1 MLFLDKSVDNEKCG
15 SQHPPHGDVSGQR
28 LGDGGPAELD
38 ADQEL
43 GHDDGDQHPGLSPQF
58 VTLGVV
64 KELESFSQTY
74 YQLVVKFCDK
84 KVLDPEIP
92 KNLGQYLL

>member
-1 MLFLDKSVDNEKCG
+1 M
-15 SQHPPHGDVSGQR
+15 SGQR